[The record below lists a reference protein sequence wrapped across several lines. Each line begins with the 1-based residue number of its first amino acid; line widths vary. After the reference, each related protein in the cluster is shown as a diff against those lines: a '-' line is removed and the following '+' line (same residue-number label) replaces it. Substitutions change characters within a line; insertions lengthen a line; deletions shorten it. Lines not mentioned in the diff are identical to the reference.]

1 MAAEVKAPMSANNNK
16 LLHAVL
22 LKVEI
27 QLISVQYKFTVNT
40 MHGKP

>member
-1 MAAEVKAPMSANNNK
+1 MAAEVKAPMSANNNE

-27 QLISVQYKFTVNT
+27 QLISAQYKFTVNT